1 MTSAS
6 EDDTELITRNAS
18 AHHNYFVD
26 DEYEAGVKLVRTE
39 IESLEQGRVDL
50 TDAYASFEDRELYL
64 VDAHIPQSDR
74 RKVPNHDPDR
84 PRKLLLR
91 RKQLNRLQTRV
102 EQSGYTLIPLAL
114 YFKESHVKARLGV
127 CQGKKQFHK
136 QLEVDE
142 RKRARKRARD
152 HAERLDD
159 LEHAYEEHSSN

>member
-6 EDDTELITRNAS
+6 EDATELITRNAS

-39 IESLEQGRVDL
+39 VESLEQGRVDL

-74 RKVPNHDPDR
+74 REVPNHEPDR

-102 EQSGYTLIPLAL
+102 EESGYTLIPLAL
-114 YFKESHVKARLGV
+114 YFKGSHVKARLGV

-136 QLEVDE
+136 QMEVDQRE
-142 RKRARKRARD
+142 RAREQARN
-152 HAERLDD
+152 HAERLED
-159 LEHAYEEHSSN
+159 LERAYDEHAD